1 MEIQRD
7 YENEKRIRNS
17 KSLSEFT
24 NQLYKK
30 QIKLA
35 NDKYIDEV
43 HMEYLNKTDI
53 SFENSLII
61 KDFVDFLKS
70 RN

>member
-1 MEIQRD
+1 MELQRD

-24 NQLYKK
+24 SSLYKK

-35 NDKYIDEV
+35 NDKYIDEL
-43 HMEYLNKTDI
+43 HMEYLNSTDI
-53 SFENSLII
+53 SFEDSLWV

-70 RN
+70 KN